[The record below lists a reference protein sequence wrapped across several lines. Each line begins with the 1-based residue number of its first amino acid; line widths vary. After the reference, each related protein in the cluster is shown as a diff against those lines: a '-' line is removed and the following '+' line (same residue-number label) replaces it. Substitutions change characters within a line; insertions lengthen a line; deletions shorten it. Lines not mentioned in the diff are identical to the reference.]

1 MRKSLNKDNENFSPD
16 EYVDIINSK
25 NNFSY
30 EGKIM
35 SIKGE
40 KILVENIRNRK
51 EELINKS
58 DNRILKQWKRDRPI
72 QKFNRVDFRL
82 KDTDYW
88 VEGIVMDIMPSPYN
102 KLLIKYKNKNNYKP
116 FAQELVDINDKR
128 IAEIGLYTKD
138 SNDKLLSSTFFNLEQ
153 SRFDNSDINIDN
165 VKILN
170 NKRNRP
176 DTNNS
181 LIDEEEERF
190 KNLLLQNNLEIREV
204 LGDGNCMF
212 RAVSDQVYGTDEPYQ
227 ILREK
232 CMDYLVILKRYFEP
246 YIDEDFDSYIKRK
259 RKDKVWGDDVEL
271 EALSEIYNRPIE
283 IYKESNKP
291 LKTFHEMNY
300 KQDSDYN
307 YSLTPIR
314 LSYHKNNHYNSIV
327 PLESDKIEYRNYKNS
342 LIKKRPGAYESKI
355 LEISRRNE
363 VDFDKGIEISNQFTE
378 RLKQNLSNKLADISK
393 INILNEYENEN
404 IKNKKKKVENED
416 ENKLKNSTKNL
427 NLSKNKVKDEIR
439 DKNKYKEKNNEN
451 KNTETKNET
460 NDIINDEEKD
470 KETEKYNDKES
481 FENQNKIQNIEQDYY
496 LSNPTI
502 KFAVESGFS
511 IEDAIEA
518 WSLYNDDKE
527 LVMDYLL
534 NSKNNN

>member
-1 MRKSLNKDNENFSPD
+1 MGIGDWGWGIGPNPQSPIPNPQSPIPKIFSQSFYNNYICIKEIISILIYSLIKMRKSLNKDNENFSPD

-153 SRFDNSDINIDN
+153 SRFDNSDINFDN

-181 LIDEEEERF
+181 L
-190 KNLLLQNNLEIREV
+190 
-204 LGDGNCMF
+204 
-212 RAVSDQVYGTDEPYQ
+212 
-227 ILREK
+227 
-232 CMDYLVILKRYFEP
+232 
-246 YIDEDFDSYIKRK
+246 
-259 RKDKVWGDDVEL
+259 
-271 EALSEIYNRPIE
+271 
-283 IYKESNKP
+283 
-291 LKTFHEMNY
+291 
-300 KQDSDYN
+300 
-307 YSLTPIR
+307 
-314 LSYHKNNHYNSIV
+314 
-327 PLESDKIEYRNYKNS
+327 
-342 LIKKRPGAYESKI
+342 
-355 LEISRRNE
+355 
-363 VDFDKGIEISNQFTE
+363 
-378 RLKQNLSNKLADISK
+378 KL
-393 INILNEYENEN
+393 Y
-404 IKNKKKKVENED
+404 
-416 ENKLKNSTKNL
+416 
-427 NLSKNKVKDEIR
+427 
-439 DKNKYKEKNNEN
+439 
-451 KNTETKNET
+451 
-460 NDIINDEEKD
+460 
-470 KETEKYNDKES
+470 
-481 FENQNKIQNIEQDYY
+481 
-496 LSNPTI
+496 
-502 KFAVESGFS
+502 
-511 IEDAIEA
+511 
-518 WSLYNDDKE
+518 
-527 LVMDYLL
+527 
-534 NSKNNN
+534 

>member
-102 KLLIKYKNKNNYKP
+102 KLLIKYKNKNNFKP
-116 FAQELVDINDKR
+116 FSQELVDINDKR

-153 SRFDNSDINIDN
+153 SRFDNSDINFDN

-227 ILREK
+227 ILRE
-232 CMDYLVILKRYFEP
+232 V
-246 YIDEDFDSYIKRK
+246 
-259 RKDKVWGDDVEL
+259 
-271 EALSEIYNRPIE
+271 
-283 IYKESNKP
+283 
-291 LKTFHEMNY
+291 LKT
-300 KQDSDYN
+300 
-307 YSLTPIR
+307 
-314 LSYHKNNHYNSIV
+314 
-327 PLESDKIEYRNYKNS
+327 
-342 LIKKRPGAYESKI
+342 
-355 LEISRRNE
+355 
-363 VDFDKGIEISNQFTE
+363 QF
-378 RLKQNLSNKLADISK
+378 SH
-393 INILNEYENEN
+393 
-404 IKNKKKKVENED
+404 
-416 ENKLKNSTKNL
+416 
-427 NLSKNKVKDEIR
+427 
-439 DKNKYKEKNNEN
+439 
-451 KNTETKNET
+451 
-460 NDIINDEEKD
+460 
-470 KETEKYNDKES
+470 
-481 FENQNKIQNIEQDYY
+481 
-496 LSNPTI
+496 
-502 KFAVESGFS
+502 
-511 IEDAIEA
+511 
-518 WSLYNDDKE
+518 
-527 LVMDYLL
+527 LL
-534 NSKNNN
+534 LRCIA